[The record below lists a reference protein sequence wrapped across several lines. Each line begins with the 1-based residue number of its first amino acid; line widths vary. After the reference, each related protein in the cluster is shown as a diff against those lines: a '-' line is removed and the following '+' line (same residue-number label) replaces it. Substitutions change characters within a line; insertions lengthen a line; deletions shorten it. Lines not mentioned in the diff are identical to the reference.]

1 MRTRAPSPARIVAA
15 VVATV
20 IVSAGC
26 RIGQP
31 STQQARGET
40 EALASPSSTLADSV
54 DCDSLVDAAPAEAG
68 DALEDEGYSVS
79 WRSVQTASDGTAVA
93 DVEASIPPGRIV
105 DIIIEGNQAV
115 VFVADSE
122 DPAAASPDP
131 PTC

>member
-1 MRTRAPSPARIVAA
+1 MRTRASSPARIVAA
-15 VVATV
+15 
-20 IVSAGC
+20 IVTTAIVLAGC
-26 RIGQP
+26 RSGQP
-31 STQQARGET
+31 ATRQANGDHD
-40 EALASPSSTLADSV
+40 ALTSPGRIVSGFV

-68 DALEDEGYSVS
+68 AALEDEGYSVS